1 MFNSPAVIGIMSS
14 VGAGSRMDI
23 QQQFH
28 KMPES
33 DIDVLVESGVLT
45 ETDKQF
51 WSVITALALNDMF
64 HEEEIQDCVFD
75 EDALT
80 ITITSLVIDEV
91 VVIKLGKGGVHVTVV
106 VDEETYVDD
115 TYADISQYIMFIK
128 SVCVEF
134 DDESYD
140 HMRSHWGENV

>member
-1 MFNSPAVIGIMSS
+1 MFNSQAVIGIMSS
-14 VGAGSRMDI
+14 IGAYNRKEI

-33 DIDVLVESGVLT
+33 DIDVLVETGVLT

-51 WSVITALALNDMF
+51 WSVINALALNDMY

-80 ITITSLVIDEV
+80 ITITSFVIDEV
-91 VVIKLGKGGVHVTVV
+91 VVIKLGKEVGVHYHNTP
-106 VDEETYVDD
+106 
-115 TYADISQYIMFIK
+115 
-128 SVCVEF
+128 
-134 DDESYD
+134 
-140 HMRSHWGENV
+140 RR